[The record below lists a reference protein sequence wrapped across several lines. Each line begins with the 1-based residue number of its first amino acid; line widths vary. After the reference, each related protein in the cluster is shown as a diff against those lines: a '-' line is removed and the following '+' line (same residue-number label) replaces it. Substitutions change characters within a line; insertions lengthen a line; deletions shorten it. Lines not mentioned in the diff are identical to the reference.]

1 MKIWHYLATL
11 LLLGSMT
18 MLAGAASEVTLSVY
32 VHDGDIN
39 GTLLSGVQITGTDA
53 SGNAFEGTTNSGGIA
68 EISGEQGTWTFTFEK
83 DGYDPLYLKYDA
95 TTSEDTAAYL
105 VKSSSDASMSGAS
118 SQDSVDLT
126 VYVHDGSIDGDLL
139 SGVAV
144 TGTDAAGNSF
154 EEKTGSSGTAVV
166 SGTPGT
172 WQFSFEKSGYETLY
186 LTYNATQTES
196 TAAYL
201 VKSS

>member
-18 MLAGAASEVTLSVY
+18 MLATAATEVTLSVY
-32 VHDGDIN
+32 VHNSDLN
-39 GTLLSGVQITGTDA
+39 GTLLSGVKITGTDA
-53 SGNAFEGTTNSGGIA
+53 SGNAFEGTTNSDGIA

-95 TTSEDTAAYL
+95 TTSENTAAYL
-105 VKSSSDASMSGAS
+105 VKSSSDASTSGAS

-144 TGTDAAGNSF
+144 IGTDAAGNSF
-154 EEKTGSSGTAVV
+154 EGKTDSSGMAII

-172 WQFSFEKSGYETLY
+172 WQFSFEKIGYEPLY
-186 LTYNATQTES
+186 LTYNTTQTQS

-201 VKSS
+201 EKSS

>member
-1 MKIWHYLATL
+1 MKIYLATL
-11 LLLGSMT
+11 LLLGSMI
-18 MLAGAASEVTLSVY
+18 MLASAATEAALTVN
-32 VHDGDIN
+32 VHDGDLN

-53 SGNAFEGTTNSGGIA
+53 AGNAFEGTTDSDGIA
-68 EISGEQGTWTFTFEK
+68 IIKGEPGTWSFTFEK
-83 DGYDPLYLKYDA
+83 DGYEPLNLKYDA
-95 TTSEDTAAYL
+95 TTSEETAAYL
-105 VKSSSDASMSGAS
+105 VKSSSDASSEKAS
-118 SQDSVDLT
+118 SQDSVTLD

-139 SGVAV
+139 SGVAI

-154 EEKTGSSGTAVV
+154 EGKTGSGGTAAVI

-172 WQFSFEKSGYETLY
+172 WQLSFEKSGYESLD
-186 LTYNATQTES
+186 LTYNATNTES

>member
-1 MKIWHYLATL
+1 MKIWHYLAAL

-18 MLAGAASEVTLSVY
+18 MLAGAASEATLTVN
-32 VHDGDIN
+32 VHDGDLN

-53 SGNAFEGTTNSGGIA
+53 SGNAFEGTTNSDGIA
-68 EISGEQGTWTFTFEK
+68 EISGEPGTWTFTFEK

-95 TTSEDTAAYL
+95 TTSEETAAYME
-105 VKSSSDASMSGAS
+105 KSSDASTSGAS

-139 SGVAV
+139 SGVAIA
-144 TGTDAAGNSF
+144 GTDAAGNSF
-154 EEKTGSSGTAVV
+154 EGKTGSSGTAIV

-172 WQFSFEKSGYETLY
+172 WQFSFEKSGYESLY

-201 VKSS
+201 EKSS

>member
-53 SGNAFEGTTNSGGIA
+53 SGNAFEGTTNSDGIA

-105 VKSSSDASMSGAS
+105 EKSSSDASTSGAS

-144 TGTDAAGNSF
+144 TGTDASGNSF
-154 EEKTGSSGTAVV
+154 EEKTGSSGTAIV

-201 VKSS
+201 EKSS

>member
-53 SGNAFEGTTNSGGIA
+53 SGNAFEGTTNSDGIA

-105 VKSSSDASMSGAS
+105 EKSSSDASTSGAS

-144 TGTDAAGNSF
+144 TGADADGNSF
-154 EEKTGSSGTAVV
+154 EGKTGSSGTAVV

-172 WQFSFEKSGYETLY
+172 WQFNFEKSGYETLY

-201 VKSS
+201 EKSS